1 MHGIWT
7 EIRTAPCFIGI
18 RWFARHFVDDSLITQ
33 TYTVETESV
42 RDRERVFQNRPT
54 TIVIQQSRFRVWLN
68 WVYMLIY
75 PQFFFLTGNCHRYN
89 FCITIYNK
97 HNNISR
103 VHRKLLHQIRLD
115 FCVGLESRILHFAG
129 WKPFASSKCCFCI
142 ERFSLK
148 YRKFA

>member
-18 RWFARHFVDDSLITQ
+18 RWFARHFVDDSLITHI
-33 TYTVETESV
+33 YTVETESV
-42 RDRERVFQNRPT
+42 RDRERVFSKPANHNRNPAIEIPSLTELGVYVNIPT
-54 TIVIQQSRFRVWLN
+54 I
-68 WVYMLIY
+68 
-75 PQFFFLTGNCHRYN
+75 FFLTGNCHRYN

-115 FCVGLESRILHFAG
+115 FCVGLESRILHFTG
-129 WKPFASSKCCFCI
+129 
-142 ERFSLK
+142 
-148 YRKFA
+148 